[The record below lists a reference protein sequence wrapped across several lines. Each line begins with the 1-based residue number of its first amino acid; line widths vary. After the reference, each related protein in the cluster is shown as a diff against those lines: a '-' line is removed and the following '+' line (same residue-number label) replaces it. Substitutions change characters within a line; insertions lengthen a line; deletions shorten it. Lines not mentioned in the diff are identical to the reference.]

1 MQRYVGISRGITDTM
16 DTLQFLIYILYTY
29 FDAIIALKIG
39 NRLAIIK
46 IVKKSSMCLCCLI
59 FSYIY
64 INIIGFL
71 INVQVQGH
79 HPHQWAPFQVT
90 G

>member
-1 MQRYVGISRGITDTM
+1 MCTHILVV
-16 DTLQFLIYILYTY
+16 TLLRSNTY

-46 IVKKSSMCLCCLI
+46 IVKTSSMGLCCLI

-64 INIIGFL
+64 IYIYIYIYLERGKSLLDFGDLDL
-71 INVQVQGH
+71 I
-79 HPHQWAPFQVT
+79 FKVT
-90 G
+90 IL